1 MGYPDST
8 KKFGASQSVL
18 LARTA
23 IDAERPLA
31 YDFAVAI
38 RHFEL
43 FFGESGMKR
52 FVSMIVWTGLA
63 LLGAGAFGKI
73 ALERGERLNAIWF
86 VVAAICTYLVAYR
99 FYSAFIAAKLLAL
112 DNTRATPA
120 EMHDDGRDF
129 VPTNKW
135 VLFGHHFAA
144 IAGPGPLVGP
154 TLAAQFGYLP
164 GTLWLIAGAVLAGC
178 VQDFVI
184 LFCSIRRDGKSLGQM
199 AREEVSERGGFI
211 AQLAVLAIMVIL
223 LAVVALVV
231 VNALK
236 SSPWATFTLAMTI
249 PIALLL
255 GVYLRFVRPGR
266 VLEASIMGVVLVV
279 FAVVAGQWVAD
290 SPSWAHVF
298 TLSGIA
304 LTFAIIFY
312 GFAASALPVWL
323 LLAPRDYLSAFI
335 KAGAI
340 FCLAGGILFV
350 RPQVLMPPLTRFVDG
365 TGPVFAGKIFPFCF
379 ITIACGAISGFHSL
393 ISSGTTPKMILREGH
408 ARLIGYG
415 AMLLES
421 FVGVMAMVAAC
432 AMTPGVYFAINSPP
446 SVVGATGDAA
456 AATISGWGFPLQAQT
471 MTDLA
476 HSVGE
481 ITLWNRAGGAPSLAV
496 GMAQI
501 FSNTIGGARLMSIWY
516 HFAIMFEALFILTV
530 LDAGTRVGRFM
541 VQELGS
547 RVWKPFGRRGW
558 MPGILLS
565 SAVIV
570 GMWGYFLYQG
580 VIDPLGGI
588 NSLWPLFGISNQLLA
603 AVALVVATTILLKM
617 GHLRWIWVTVLPM
630 AWLVII
636 TMTAS
641 YQKIF
646 AANPRL
652 GFLAAANAMAA
663 QIAAGKIPAGKVA
676 ETHRLIFNQRLD
688 AAVTAVLALMILVL
702 LVEALV
708 QWYSILSR
716 RSEPVLHESPYVA
729 TQWAEGFSGAAH
741 GEAQGDD

>member
-1 MGYPDST
+1 
-8 KKFGASQSVL
+8 
-18 LARTA
+18 
-23 IDAERPLA
+23 
-31 YDFAVAI
+31 
-38 RHFEL
+38 
-43 FFGESGMKR
+43 MKR
-52 FVSMIVWTGLA
+52 LFAIVVWILVA
-63 LLGAGAFGKI
+63 VLGAGAFAKI
-73 ALERGERLNAIWF
+73 AFDRGEPLNATWF
-86 VVAAICTYLVAYR
+86 VAAAICCYLVAYR
-99 FYSAFIAAKLLAL
+99 LYSAFIAAKVLAL
-112 DNTRATPA
+112 DDKRATPS
-120 EMHDDGRDF
+120 EVHDDGRDF

-164 GTLWLIAGAVLAGC
+164 GTLWLIAGAAFAGG

-199 AREEVSERGGFI
+199 AREEVSKRGGFI
-211 AQLAVLAIMVIL
+211 AQIAVLAIMIIL

-236 SSPWATFTLAMTI
+236 SSPWGTFTLAMTI

-266 VLEASIMGVVLVV
+266 VLEASAMGVALVL
-279 FAVVAGQWVAD
+279 FAVIAGQWVAE
-290 SPSWAHVF
+290 SPAWARVF
-298 TLSGIA
+298 TLSGVGLSIA
-304 LTFAIIFY
+304 IVIY

-340 FCLAGGILFV
+340 FSLAAGILFV

-379 ITIACGAISGFHSL
+379 IIIACGAISGFHSL
-393 ISSGTTPKMILREGH
+393 ISSGTTPKMILRESQ

-432 AMTPGVYFAINSPP
+432 SMTPGVYFAINSPP
-446 SVVGATGDAA
+446 AIVGATPEAA
-456 AATISGWGFPLQAQT
+456 ASTISSWGFPLQAQT
-471 MTDLA
+471 MVDTA
-476 HSVGE
+476 RSVGE
-481 ITLWNRAGGAPSLAV
+481 QTLWNRAGGAPSLAV

-501 FSNTIGGARLMSIWY
+501 FSSTIGGPRLLSIWY

-541 VQELGS
+541 VQELAGK
-547 RVWKPFGRRGW
+547 VWKPLGRTGW
-558 MPGILLS
+558 MPGILFS
-565 SAVIV
+565 SGLIV
-570 GMWGYFLYQG
+570 AAWGYFLYQG
-580 VIDPLGGI
+580 VLDPLGGVDL
-588 NSLWPLFGISNQLLA
+588 LWPIFGIANQLLA

-617 GHLRWIWVTVLPM
+617 GRVKWIWVTLVPT
-630 AWLVII
+630 AWLVAA

-641 YQKIF
+641 FQKVFSSNPAIGLLSN
-646 AANPRL
+646 AAGL
-652 GFLAAANAMAA
+652 SAKMAA
-663 QIAAGKIPAGKVA
+663 GLIPAAKIA
-676 ETHRLIFNQRLD
+676 ETQRLIFNRRFD
-688 AAVTAVLALMILVL
+688 AAVTAVLAVMILVL
-702 LVEALV
+702 IVEALG
-708 QWYSILSR
+708 QWYQILSR
-716 RSEPVLHESPYVA
+716 RTEPVLQESPYVA
-729 TQWAEGFSGAAH
+729 TRWAADYSGGAH
-741 GEAQGDD
+741 RDD

>member
-1 MGYPDST
+1 V
-8 KKFGASQSVL
+8 KRL
-18 LARTA
+18 LKIVIWA
-23 IDAERPLA
+23 
-31 YDFAVAI
+31 AVA
-38 RHFEL
+38 
-43 FFGESGMKR
+43 
-52 FVSMIVWTGLA
+52 A
-63 LLGAGAFGKI
+63 LGAVALSTIAFH
-73 ALERGERLNAIWF
+73 RGEPINATWF
-86 VVAAICTYLVAYR
+86 VLAAACSYLVAYR
-99 FYSAFIAAKLLAL
+99 LYSAFIAAKLLAL

-120 EMHDDGRDF
+120 ERRDDGRDF

-164 GTLWLIAGAVLAGC
+164 GTLWLIAGAAFAGC

-184 LFCSIRRDGKSLGQM
+184 LFCSIRRDGKTLGEM
-199 AREEVSERGGFI
+199 ARDEVSKRGGLI
-211 AQLAVLAIMVIL
+211 AQLAVLAIMIIL

-255 GVYLRFVRPGR
+255 GVYLRYFRPGR
-266 VLEASIMGVVLVV
+266 VLEASLIGVALVLFVVL
-279 FAVVAGQWVAD
+279 AGQWVAD
-290 SPSWAHVF
+290 SPYLARLF
-298 TLSGIA
+298 TLGGVTLA
-304 LTFAIIFY
+304 FAIIAY

-340 FCLAGGILFV
+340 FSLAAGILLV
-350 RPQVLMPPLTRFVDG
+350 RPHVLMPPLTRFVDG

-393 ISSGTTPKMILREGH
+393 ISSGTTPKMIQREGH
-408 ARLIGYG
+408 ARFIGYG

-432 AMTPGVYFAINSPP
+432 AMTPGVYFAINSP
-446 SVVGATGDAA
+446 SSIVGATPDAA
-456 AATISGWGFPLQAQT
+456 AATISGWGYPLTGAT
-471 MTDLA
+471 MTSLA
-476 HSVGE
+476 HAVGE
-481 ITLWNRAGGAPSLAV
+481 QTLLNRAGGAPSLAV

-501 FSNTIGGARLMSIWY
+501 FSSTIGGDRLLSIWY

-541 VQELGS
+541 IQELGG
-547 RVWKPFGRRGW
+547 RVWKPMGRMNW

-565 SAVIV
+565 SALIV
-570 GMWGYFLYQG
+570 GAWGYFLYQG
-580 VIDPLGGI
+580 VVDPLGGI
-588 NSLWPLFGISNQLLA
+588 NSLWPLFGIANQLLA

-617 GHLRWIWVTVLPM
+617 GKLKWIGVTLLPM

-641 YQKIF
+641 FQKIF
-646 AANPRL
+646 SANARI
-652 GFLAAANAMAA
+652 GFLSQASTMAA
-663 QIAAGKIPAGKVA
+663 QLAAGKVA
-676 ETHRLIFNQRLD
+676 AAKIADTRRLIFNLRLD
-688 AAVTAVLALMILVL
+688 AAVTAILAAMILVL
-702 LVEALV
+702 LVEALA
-708 QWYSILSR
+708 QWYVILSR
-716 RSEPVLHESPYVA
+716 RKQPVMQETPYVA
-729 TQWAEGFSGAAH
+729 TQWAEA
-741 GEAQGDD
+741 D

>member
-1 MGYPDST
+1 V
-8 KKFGASQSVL
+8 KRL
-18 LARTA
+18 LQILSWT
-23 IDAERPLA
+23 
-31 YDFAVAI
+31 AVA
-38 RHFEL
+38 
-43 FFGESGMKR
+43 
-52 FVSMIVWTGLA
+52 A
-63 LLGAGAFGKI
+63 LGAVALGTIAFH
-73 ALERGERLNAIWF
+73 RGEPINATWF
-86 VVAAICTYLVAYR
+86 VLAAACSYLVAYR
-99 FYSAFIAAKLLAL
+99 LYSAFIAAKLLAL

-120 EMHDDGRDF
+120 ERRDDGRDF

-164 GTLWLIAGAVLAGC
+164 GTLWLIAGAAFAGC

-184 LFCSIRRDGKSLGQM
+184 LFCSIRRDGKTLGEM
-199 AREEVSERGGFI
+199 ARDEVSKRGGLI
-211 AQLAVLAIMVIL
+211 AQLAVLTIMIIL

-255 GVYLRFVRPGR
+255 GVYLRYFRPGR
-266 VLEASIMGVVLVV
+266 VLEASFIGVALVLFV
-279 FAVVAGQWVAD
+279 VVAGQWVAD
-290 SPSWAHVF
+290 SPYLAKVF
-298 TLSGIA
+298 TLGGVTLA
-304 LTFAIIFY
+304 FAIIAY

-340 FCLAGGILFV
+340 FSLAAGILLV

-365 TGPVFAGKIFPFCF
+365 SGPVFAGKIFPFCF

-393 ISSGTTPKMILREGH
+393 ISSGTTPKMIQREGH
-408 ARLIGYG
+408 ARFIGYG

-432 AMTPGVYFAINSPP
+432 AMSPGVYFAINSPA
-446 SVVGATGDAA
+446 SIVGATPEAA
-456 AATISGWGFPLQAQT
+456 AATISGWGYPLSAGT
-471 MTDLA
+471 MTGLA
-476 HSVGE
+476 HAVGE
-481 ITLWNRAGGAPSLAV
+481 QTLLNRAGGAPSLAV

-501 FSNTIGGARLMSIWY
+501 FSSTIGGERLLSIWY

-541 VQELGS
+541 IQELGG
-547 RVWKPFGRRGW
+547 RVWTPMGRMNW

-565 SAVIV
+565 SALIV
-570 GMWGYFLYQG
+570 GAWGYFLYQG
-580 VIDPLGGI
+580 VVDPLGGI

-617 GHLRWIWVTVLPM
+617 GRLKWIWVTLLPM

-646 AANPRL
+646 SPNARI
-652 GFLAAANAMAA
+652 GFLSQANALAA
-663 QIAAGKIPAGKVA
+663 QVAAGKIAAAKIA
-676 ETHRLIFNQRLD
+676 DTQRNIFNLRLD
-688 AAVTAVLALMILVL
+688 AVVTAVLAAMILVL
-702 LVEALV
+702 LVEALA
-708 QWYSILSR
+708 QWYAILSR
-716 RSEPVLHESPYVA
+716 DKAPALQETPYVA
-729 TQWAEGFSGAAH
+729 TQWAEG
-741 GEAQGDD
+741 D